1 MRYNKDELEK
11 LKEGLTIEQVF
22 ELVAELGGEPQMK
35 GDSFVSKTIC
45 HNPTGFGSYKLY
57 YYENTK
63 LFKCY
68 TDCSATFDI
77 YELVQKVK
85 NVNGEMKSY
94 YTREGV
100 LTPREW
106 GLTDAINYVIAY
118 FNLSFE
124 SRDFTVSQDSLEDW
138 EIFKN
143 YERIRDIKEKE
154 QIVELKEYDNSILK
168 YLPRPHILPWEEE
181 GITYEVMIDRGIAY
195 NPKSQGIVIPH
206 YDINGTLIGIRE
218 RTLVK
223 EEEKYGKYKPSILN
237 RQMYNH
243 PLGFNLYNLN
253 NSKENIKLIQK
264 AIVFEGE
271 KSPLLYASYFGK
283 ENDISVACC
292 GSSLISYQVH
302 LLLSLGVKE
311 IIVGMDKQFQEIGDD
326 EWIRLTNK
334 LKSIHDKYGAY
345 TQISYLFDKGDLLG
359 YKDSPIDRG
368 PEVFMKLFKERIIL

>member
-1 MRYNKDELEK
+1 MKYNKDELEE
-11 LKEGLTIEQVF
+11 LKDSLTIEQVF

-35 GDSFVSKTIC
+35 DNFFVSKTIC

-68 TDCSATFDI
+68 TDCSSTFDI
-77 YELVQKVK
+77 FELVLKVK

-94 YTREGV
+94 YGKEGQ
-100 LTPREW
+100 LIPREW
-106 GLTDAINYVIAY
+106 GLFDAINYVIAY
-118 FNLSFE
+118 FNLSFNTFDFE
-124 SRDFTVSQDSLEDW
+124 STGHILEDW
-138 EIFKN
+138 EIFKT
-143 YERIRDIKEKE
+143 YERINEIKEKE
-154 QIVELKEYDNSILK
+154 QIVELKQYDSKILTH
-168 YLPRPHILPWEEE
+168 LPQPRILPWEYE
-181 GITYEVMIDRGIAY
+181 GISREVMLHRGIAF
-195 NPKSQGIVIPH
+195 NPRSHGIVIPH
-206 YDINGTLIGIRE
+206 YDMNGTLIGIRE

-237 RQMYNH
+237 KQMYNH

-253 NSKENIKLIQK
+253 YSKDNIKLLQK

-271 KSPLLYASYFGK
+271 KSPLLYASYFGE

-311 IIVGMDKQFQEIGDD
+311 IIIAMDKQFQEIGDD

-334 LKSIHDKYGAY
+334 LKSIHNKYGAY
-345 TQISYLFDKGDLLG
+345 TQISYLFDKGKVLD
-359 YKDSPIDRG
+359 YKDSPIDKG
-368 PEVFMKLFKERIIL
+368 PNIFMQLFKERIML

>member
-1 MRYNKDELEK
+1 MKYNKDELEK

-35 GDSFVSKTIC
+35 GDFFVSKTIC

-68 TDCSATFDI
+68 TDCSTTFDI

-85 NVNGEMKSY
+85 KVNGEMKSY
-94 YTREGV
+94 YTKEGV

-124 SRDFTVSQDSLEDW
+124 STDFTVSQDSLEDW

-154 QIVELKEYDNSILK
+154 QIVELKEYDSNILK

-334 LKSIHDKYGAY
+334 LKTIHDKYGAY

-368 PEVFMKLFKERIIL
+368 PEVFMKLFKERITI

>member
-1 MRYNKDELEK
+1 MKYNKDELEK
-11 LKEGLTIEQVF
+11 LKEGLAIEQVF

-35 GDSFVSKTIC
+35 GDFFVSKTIC

-94 YTREGV
+94 YTKEGV

-124 SRDFTVSQDSLEDW
+124 STDFTVSQDSLEDW

>member
-1 MRYNKDELEK
+1 MKYNKDELEE
-11 LKEGLTIEQVF
+11 LKDSLTIEQIF

-35 GDSFVSKTIC
+35 DNFFVSKTIC

-68 TDCSATFDI
+68 TDCSSTFDI
-77 YELVQKVK
+77 FELVLKVK

-94 YTREGV
+94 YGKEGQ
-100 LTPREW
+100 LIPREW
-106 GLTDAINYVIAY
+106 GLFDAINYVIAY
-118 FNLSFE
+118 FNLSFNTFDFE
-124 SRDFTVSQDSLEDW
+124 STGHILEDW
-138 EIFKN
+138 EIFKT
-143 YERIRDIKEKE
+143 YERINEIKEKE
-154 QIVELKEYDNSILK
+154 QIVELKQYDSKILTH
-168 YLPRPHILPWEEE
+168 LPQPRILPWEYE
-181 GITYEVMIDRGIAY
+181 GISREVMLHRGIAF
-195 NPKSQGIVIPH
+195 NPRSHGIVIPH
-206 YDINGTLIGIRE
+206 YDMNGTLIGIRE

-237 RQMYNH
+237 KQMYNH

-253 NSKENIKLIQK
+253 YSKDNIKLLQK

-271 KSPLLYASYFGK
+271 KSPLLYASYFGE

-311 IIVGMDKQFQEIGDD
+311 IIIAMDKQFQEIGDD

-334 LKSIHDKYGAY
+334 LKSIHNKY
-345 TQISYLFDKGDLLG
+345 
-359 YKDSPIDRG
+359 
-368 PEVFMKLFKERIIL
+368 